1 MDKEEIYVNLK
12 VLQGL
17 DKNQK
22 LVSRGAFLN
31 VEPMSIIPE
40 FLRRWHRQDNRNE
53 CLKKITLVVNSAI
66 EYILRLNGTSITPLN
81 SMHWKGDQNLLDIEK
96 SNQQPVQNINS
107 DEINIMKSY
116 LEGSLKGINNL
127 KETYAT
133 DTQTCA
139 RIDVILNKIKNIL
152 EGATAI

>member
-22 LVSRGAFLN
+22 LVSRGAYLN

-40 FLRRWHRQDNRNE
+40 FIRRWHRQDNRNE
-53 CLKKITLVVNSAI
+53 CLKKISLVVNSAI
-66 EYILRLNGTSITPLN
+66 EHILKLNGITVTPLN
-81 SMHWKGDQNLLDIEK
+81 STHWKGDRDLLDIEK
-96 SNQQPVQNINS
+96 SNQQPVQNINN
-107 DEINIMKSY
+107 DEINIMKNY
-116 LEGSLKGINNL
+116 LSDSLKGIINL

-139 RIDVILNKIKNIL
+139 RLDVILNKIKNIL

>member
-1 MDKEEIYVNLK
+1 M
-12 VLQGL
+12 
-17 DKNQK
+17 
-22 LVSRGAFLN
+22 
-31 VEPMSIIPE
+31 
-40 FLRRWHRQDNRNE
+40 
-53 CLKKITLVVNSAI
+53 
-66 EYILRLNGTSITPLN
+66 NGTSITPLN
-81 SMHWKGDQNLLDIEK
+81 SIHWKGDQNLLDIEK

>member
-22 LVSRGAFLN
+22 LVSRGAYLN

-53 CLKKITLVVNSAI
+53 CLKKISLVVNSAI
-66 EYILRLNGTSITPLN
+66 EHILKLDGITVTPLN
-81 SMHWKGDQNLLDIEK
+81 STHWKDEKNLLDIESAQHISK
-96 SNQQPVQNINS
+96 QRLHS
-107 DEINIMKSY
+107 DEINIMKNY
-116 LEGSLKGINNL
+116 LSDSSKGIINL

-139 RIDVILNKIKNIL
+139 RLDVILNKIKNIL
-152 EGATAI
+152 EGATAL

>member
-96 SNQQPVQNINS
+96 SNQQPVQNVNN

>member
-12 VLQGL
+12 VLHSL

-31 VEPMSIIPE
+31 VEPISIIPE

-66 EYILRLNGTSITPLN
+66 EYILRLNGGGVTPLN

>member
-22 LVSRGAFLN
+22 LVSRGAYLN

-53 CLKKITLVVNSAI
+53 CLKKISLVVNSAI
-66 EYILRLNGTSITPLN
+66 EHILKLDGIAVTPLN
-81 SMHWKGDQNLLDIEK
+81 STHWKDEKNLLDIESAQHISK
-96 SNQQPVQNINS
+96 QRLHS
-107 DEINIMKSY
+107 DEINIMKNY
-116 LEGSLKGINNL
+116 LSDSSKGIINL

-139 RIDVILNKIKNIL
+139 RLDVILNKIKNIL
-152 EGATAI
+152 EGATAL